1 MYVNTA
7 ILMLPLRRSA
17 QFKMFFMKKY
27 VAECIGTA
35 VLVLLGCGSAVFGAS
50 NLAIA
55 FSFGLSKAIRK

>member
-1 MYVNTA
+1 
-7 ILMLPLRRSA
+7 
-17 QFKMFFMKKY
+17 MKKY